1 MGTRPVASLHRRS
14 VVESM
19 VETTVTCATS
29 FATEMRVAGLKT
41 STESG
46 STTSR
51 NSTMKETMTI
61 TTPTT
66 TNLSGI
72 IL

>member
-1 MGTRPVASLHRRS
+1 VGTRVVASLHRRS

-19 VETTVTCATS
+19 VETIVTCATS
-29 FATEMRVAGLKT
+29 SATEMRVAGLKT
-41 STESG
+41 STKSG
-46 STTSR
+46 ITMSR
-51 NSTMKETMTI
+51 NSAMKETMTI

-66 TNLSGI
+66 TNLIGS